1 MMREPN
7 QTESP
12 IQEDASIQEDATIQ
26 EDAITQE
33 DAPMQEDAIT
43 QEETPIQEPV
53 RRHATRASLIDGIEA
68 DHFNQ
73 LTKRNQQFMVDLD
86 KHLVREELDL
96 AKREL
101 VYQEMV
107 TTLIEGQA
115 TSQTARQIYGTP
127 METANIILD
136 QEIQVQEQA
145 QISPDWQIAVD
156 GGLILGSIFTF
167 FTGLGITLRPGE
179 AEAGF
184 LMGIVT
190 IIINY
195 LVAGYAMLRTSK
207 VMPKLEAPKGE
218 RGYGKYFLV
227 STLSM
232 LAWIGLVMISQVVLP
247 VQLNPVLS
255 GSAYLVIAALTFA
268 LRFYLK
274 RKWKIVGGLF

>member
-12 IQEDASIQEDATIQ
+12 IQEDPRIQEEATTQADA
-26 EDAITQE
+26 
-33 DAPMQEDAIT
+33 
-43 QEETPIQEPV
+43 PIQEPTD
-53 RRHATRASLIDGIEA
+53 HPATRSSLIDGIEA

-73 LTKRNQQFMVDLD
+73 LTKRNQQFLIDLD
-86 KHLVREELDL
+86 KHLVREKLDL

-127 METANIILD
+127 METAKVILD

-190 IIINY
+190 ILINY

-218 RGYGKYFLV
+218 RGYGKYFMV

-255 GSAYLVIAALTFA
+255 GSTYLAIAALTFA